1 MFKSLKKIF
10 FPLENFEDWIQKAYG
25 GQLGRLLNETQNNV
39 EQVLKPILASQVAD
53 GVLIKDVSLVSA
65 SFTEVSH
72 KLGRKPAGY
81 IVVRKSAAETVFE
94 DAGDY
99 NNRQLFLR
107 LKSSGAVT
115 VNLWIF

>member
-1 MFKSLKKIF
+1 MEKFLIYAT
-10 FPLENFEDWIQKAYG
+10 NQIV
-25 GQLGRLLNETQNNV
+25 LGRALQGFGGRFGRIFDESLTNFGRRIVKT
-39 EQVLKPILASQVAD
+39 KATRDAT
-53 GVLIKDVSLVSA
+53 GKAAKD
-65 SFTEVSH
+65 
-72 KLGRKPAGY
+72 
-81 IVVRKSAAETVFE
+81 VFE